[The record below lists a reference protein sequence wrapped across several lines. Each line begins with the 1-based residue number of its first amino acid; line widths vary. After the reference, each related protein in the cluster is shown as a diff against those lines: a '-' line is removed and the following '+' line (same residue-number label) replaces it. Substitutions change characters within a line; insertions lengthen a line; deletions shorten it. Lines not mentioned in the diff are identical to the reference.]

1 MKRVP
6 LIRFIGIRN
15 LYEAKQRN
23 KVTTE
28 NIDIAIK
35 KQTNNNILRNTTVK
49 LLLSEAEIEAI
60 NVSQMFPNR

>member
-6 LIRFIGIRN
+6 LIRFIGTRN

-23 KVTTE
+23 KITT
-28 NIDIAIK
+28 NKAIK
-35 KQTNNNILRNTTVK
+35 KQTNNNLLKNTTVK

-60 NVSQMFPNR
+60 NISLIFPNR

>member
-6 LIRFIGIRN
+6 LIRFIGRRN

-23 KVTTE
+23 KITT
-28 NIDIAIK
+28 NKAIK
-35 KQTNNNILRNTTVK
+35 KQTNNNLLKNTTVK

-60 NVSQMFPNR
+60 NVSLIFPNR